1 MKNKKRVFIA
11 SSLSCVLLLLSAAN
25 TEANSANKDSQDQT
39 KKEHVD
45 KAQQKEKRNVNDK
58 DKNTPGPDDIGKNGK
73 VTKRTV
79 SEYDKETNILQN
91 LQFDFIDDPTYDK
104 NVLLVKKQGSIHSNL
119 KFESHRN
126 ETNASWLK
134 YPSEYHVDFQVQ
146 RNPKTEILDQLPKNK
161 ISTAKVDSTFSY
173 SLGGKFDSTKG
184 IGRTS
189 SNSYS
194 KSISYNQ
201 QNYDT
206 IASGKN
212 NNRHV
217 HWSVVANDLKYG
229 NEIKNR
235 NDEFLFYRNTRLSTV
250 ENPELSFASKYRYPT
265 LVRSGFN
272 PEFLT
277 YISNEKSNEKTRFEV
292 TYTRNQDILK
302 NKPGIH
308 YGQPILEQNK
318 DGQRF
323 IVVYEVDWKNKTV
336 KVVEKYSDQ
345 NKPYKEG

>member
-1 MKNKKRVFIA
+1 VY
-11 SSLSCVLLLLSAAN
+11 
-25 TEANSANKDSQDQT
+25 D
-39 KKEHVD
+39 
-45 KAQQKEKRNVNDK
+45 EK
-58 DKNTPGPDDIGKNGK
+58 
-73 VTKRTV
+73 
-79 SEYDKETNILQN
+79 TNILQN

-201 QNYDT
+201 QN
-206 IASGKN
+206 
-212 NNRHV
+212 
-217 HWSVVANDLKYG
+217 
-229 NEIKNR
+229 
-235 NDEFLFYRNTRLSTV
+235 
-250 ENPELSFASKYRYPT
+250 
-265 LVRSGFN
+265 
-272 PEFLT
+272 
-277 YISNEKSNEKTRFEV
+277 
-292 TYTRNQDILK
+292 
-302 NKPGIH
+302 
-308 YGQPILEQNK
+308 
-318 DGQRF
+318 
-323 IVVYEVDWKNKTV
+323 
-336 KVVEKYSDQ
+336 
-345 NKPYKEG
+345 

>member
-1 MKNKKRVFIA
+1 MKNKARIH
-11 SSLSCVLLLLSAAN
+11 CVIIIMCTLLLSAAN

-58 DKNTPGPDDIGKNGK
+58 DKNTPGPDDIGKTVKLQSVLYLN
-73 VTKRTV
+73 TIKRQIFYKIYNSTL
-79 SEYDKETNILQN
+79 SMIQHMTRMSYLSKTR
-91 LQFDFIDDPTYDK
+91 
-104 NVLLVKKQGSIHSNL
+104 SIHSNL

-250 ENPELSFASKYRYPT
+250 ENPELSFASKYRYPA

-277 YISNEKSNEKTRFEV
+277 YISNEKTNDKTRFEV